1 MKTSQNISFEKISIK
16 AGIII
21 CIGYIMYFIFMK
33 YMNLLD
39 IAELRSLNF
48 LILIVG
54 LYFTFRY
61 YKMKSQMHIEYLK
74 GLSLG
79 IFTSIISIVLFAIFI
94 FIYFSEIDSQ
104 LLQQL
109 KNNAPIMGH
118 YLTPFSAA
126 FTIILEGGISGL
138 IISFAMMQY
147 YKNDPS
153 NAKQE
158 LLKEKK

>member
-1 MKTSQNISFEKISIK
+1 MKTLQNISFEKISIK

-21 CIGYIMYFIFMK
+21 CAGYIIYFIFMK
-33 YMNLLD
+33 YMNLLG

-48 LILIVG
+48 LILLIG
-54 LYFTFRY
+54 LFLTFRY
-61 YKMKSQMHIEYLK
+61 YRLKSQMHIEYLK

-94 FIYFSEIDSQ
+94 FTYFSEIDPP

-109 KNNAPIMGH
+109 KNSAPVIGQ

-138 IISFAMMQY
+138 IISFALMQY

-158 LLKEKK
+158 SLKK